1 MCRKNEIEKLSD
13 DIKEIHISDKQLL
26 KSEDMKI
33 IFEQMSRL
41 AENLEKRLKPVFDA
55 LPTFEG
61 IAERLRQASF
71 DAKLASYK
79 IVENGWFIAQNSRLG
94 FSEIIALQDLSP
106 EELNM
111 FFEQYYAEN
120 DGDNINMIF
129 ESLHK
134 YIKESNI
141 DTGLKRLLNE
151 CIDAYEKGFY
161 IVSTVALFAVIE
173 GVMYN
178 LFYNI
183 KVDKL
188 EKKKVLKNM
197 KNKIKEKDSILEF
210 SYLSVFTYLDKSFK
224 HAEFSKEEPR
234 IILNRNWLLH
244 GKSEYEITQLDAIK
258 MFSLVESILDFT

>member
-26 KSEDMKI
+26 RSEEMKFI
-33 IFEQMSRL
+33 SEQISEIFES
-41 AENLEKRLKPVFDA
+41 LEKTLKPVIDA
-55 LPTFEG
+55 FKGLPD
-61 IAERLRQASF
+61 RLRQASF
-71 DAKLASYK
+71 EAKLASYK
-79 IVENGWFIAQNSRLG
+79 IVENGWFIAPNSSLD

-120 DGDNINMIF
+120 DGGNTNMIF

-141 DTGLKRLLNE
+141 DMGLKRLLNE

-197 KNKIKEKDSILEF
+197 KNKIREKDSILEF

>member
-1 MCRKNEIEKLSD
+1 MCRTTEKLSD
-13 DIKEIHISDKQLL
+13 DIKEIYISDKQLL
-26 KSEDMKI
+26 RSEDMEF
-33 IFEQMSRL
+33 IFEQISGL
-41 AENLEKRLKPVFDA
+41 AKSLEKRLKPVFDA

-61 IAERLRQASF
+61 VAERLRQASF

-79 IVENGWFIAQNSRLG
+79 IINNGWFIAPNSSLD
-94 FSEIIALQDLSP
+94 FSEIIALQDLSH

-111 FFEQYYAEN
+111 FFKQYYEEN
-120 DGDNINMIF
+120 EGANINRIF
-129 ESLHK
+129 ESLHE

-141 DTGLKRLLNE
+141 DKGLKRLLNE
-151 CIDAYEKGFY
+151 CIEAYEKRLY
-161 IVSTVALFAVIE
+161 IVSTVSLFAVVE

-183 KVDKL
+183 KVDRL

-210 SYLSVFTYLDKSFK
+210 AYLSVFTYLDKSFE

-234 IILNRNWLLH
+234 MILNRNWLLH

>member
-1 MCRKNEIEKLSD
+1 MKF
-13 DIKEIHISDKQLL
+13 ISEQI
-26 KSEDMKI
+26 SE
-33 IFEQMSRL
+33 IFES
-41 AENLEKRLKPVFDA
+41 LEKTLKPVIDA
-55 LPTFEG
+55 FKGLPD
-61 IAERLRQASF
+61 RLRQASF
-71 DAKLASYK
+71 EAKLASYK
-79 IVENGWFIAQNSRLG
+79 IVENGWFIAPNSSLD

-120 DGDNINMIF
+120 DGGNTNMIF

-141 DTGLKRLLNE
+141 DMGLKRLLNE

-197 KNKIKEKDSILEF
+197 KNKM
-210 SYLSVFTYLDKSFK
+210 
-224 HAEFSKEEPR
+224 R
-234 IILNRNWLLH
+234 I
-244 GKSEYEITQLDAIK
+244 GKLWIY
-258 MFSLVESILDFT
+258 